1 MLNRIREKGEES
13 QKAKGKSEKCYDVRV
28 LGCYGVYKVW
38 IHNDITTQRHN
49 DITVQ
54 DKRQKAQDKS
64 ENKATGNRKKD
75 KDNVKRETI
84 ILRNNEL

>member
-54 DKRQKAQDKS
+54 DKR
-64 ENKATGNRKKD
+64 RKTK
-75 KDNVKRETI
+75 VKTRQQAIGRKIKTM
-84 ILRNNEL
+84 